1 MHTYRNPADET
12 RSPGLPTEAILEHE
26 PRAASSAGLVEA
38 FRSAL
43 LTYYRDAPPA
53 QMEGILSGMLG
64 MMSAEQGAAFVEG
77 LHGGRL
83 DEQVFPVRAPQPA
96 RAPRPARPARPPR
109 QRSWASYLP
118 FGEGIPLSVAY
129 ESWAGRWEIGRA
141 TVLERTPGL
150 LRLQIH
156 LKGWE
161 LLGVPETDALLAV
174 EYRREGRGNQAEVVV
189 NGQHYADEDV
199 FIRSG
204 RGARELRIPI
214 HVLGMSVDRIA
225 LIRQGPGEALVSLRA
240 GEVEHVLVLTAA
252 APPALPDE
260 AG

>member
-1 MHTYRNPADET
+1 MDRDGAMHTFRNPIRET
-12 RSPGLPTEAILEHE
+12 RTPDFSPEAVPEHE
-26 PRAASSAGLVEA
+26 PRSASSADLVEA

-43 LTYYRDAPPA
+43 LDYYRDAPPA

-64 MMSAEQGAAFVEG
+64 MMTAEQGAAFVEG
-77 LHGGRL
+77 LRGGRL
-83 DEQVFPVRAPQPA
+83 DEQVFPVRAP
-96 RAPRPARPARPPR
+96 RPVRPARPPR

-129 ESWAGRWEIGRA
+129 ESWAGRWEIGQA
-141 TVLERTPGL
+141 TVLDRTPGL
-150 LRLQIH
+150 LRLQIQ

-161 LLGVPETDALLAV
+161 LVGVPETDALLAV

-189 NGQHYADEDV
+189 NGQRYVDEDV

-214 HVLGMSVDRIA
+214 HVLGMSVDRIT
-225 LIRQGPGEALVSLRA
+225 LIRQGPGEALVTLRA

-252 APPALPDE
+252 APWAMPDE
-260 AG
+260 VG